1 MLSFALRFVRF
12 ICKTVLSF
20 FPAYLV
26 PNEISLYVLSQGILV
41 SL

>member
-20 FPAYLV
+20 FSAYLV
-26 PNEISLYVLSQGILV
+26 PNEISMYVLSQGILV